1 MSWRHTHLGSR
12 DFSEERSTLDLNE
25 PGVLKGVAAKG
36 SLNLAEHGMTPEL
49 KTYTQYY

>member
-1 MSWRHTHLGSR
+1 MLSVVI
-12 DFSEERSTLDLNE
+12 LDE
-25 PGVLKGVAAKG
+25 PGVLKGVAPKG